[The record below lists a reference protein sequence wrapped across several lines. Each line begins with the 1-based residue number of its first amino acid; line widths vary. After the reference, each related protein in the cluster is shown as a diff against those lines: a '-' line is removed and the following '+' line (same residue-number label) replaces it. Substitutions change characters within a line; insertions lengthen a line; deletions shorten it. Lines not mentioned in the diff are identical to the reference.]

1 MCTIPAFISARQS
14 HEAAKNGDL
23 KAAWEQGVQ
32 AAYLNVA
39 AIAMAL
45 IIAGLCIGII
55 LSPINPE

>member
-1 MCTIPAFISARQS
+1 M

-55 LSPINPE
+55 LSPINPEYN